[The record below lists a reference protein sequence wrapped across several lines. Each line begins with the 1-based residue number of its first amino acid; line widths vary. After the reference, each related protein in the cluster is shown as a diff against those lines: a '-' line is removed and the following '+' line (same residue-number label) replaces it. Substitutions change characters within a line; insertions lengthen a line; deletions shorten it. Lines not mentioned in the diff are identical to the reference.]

1 MIVNL
6 GSKKYHITW
15 HHLFD
20 EAHQPGYTE
29 CIISEIK
36 ADGKHEPFVQA
47 NARCSAVDQ
56 YNKNT
61 GRKLSLQRALLT
73 RVPNEQNPAEWLP
86 VFVREDR
93 LSIWNEYFKM
103 RGNKY

>member
-20 EAHQPGYTE
+20 QAHRPGYTE
-29 CIISEIK
+29 CIVSEMK
-36 ADGKHEPFVQA
+36 DDGTRAAFVQA
-47 NARCSAVDQ
+47 NARCSAKDQ

-73 RVPNEQNPAEWLP
+73 RVPDAQNPKEWVP
-86 VFVREDR
+86 IFVKEDR
-93 LSIWNEYFKM
+93 QAVWSEYFKM
-103 RGNKY
+103 RGDKY